1 MNDLYLVRRDV
12 LDRIHQNPNAVPV
25 VYPDEFGAILKDADL
40 VAIARDAVARLG
52 LPALN
57 ESALARLSGLDKAKL
72 IDDVMA
78 TRDLIGFLDRRGYDN
93 ASAESRAAWELLWDG
108 MRDWDNGKWDWPQIA
123 AGTALANLFCP
134 RVEEPARVVI
144 ARGSTAH

>member
-40 VAIARDAVARLG
+40 GATAARAVARLG
-52 LPALN
+52 LPALR
-57 ESALARLSGLDKAKL
+57 ESALARLSSLDKAGL
-72 IDDVMA
+72 VDDVKA

-93 ASAESRAAWELLWDG
+93 AGAESRAAWELLWDG

-123 AGTALANLFCP
+123 AGTALADLFCP
-134 RVEEPARVVI
+134 PVEEPERVVI

>member
-57 ESALARLSGLDKAKL
+57 ESAQARLSGLDKARL
-72 IDDVMA
+72 IDDVKA